1 MELNLLFNFW
11 KPVLE
16 ILIIWWVIYALFR
29 LIQGTRAVQVMM
41 GVILFAIMFYLSRFL
56 GLQTIA
62 WVMGKLLAIGVIAL
76 LIIFQPELRRALAR
90 LGQNTM
96 IRSFF
101 KEGGTMDEVVKACD
115 VMSKKKIGALIA
127 IEREVGLKNYV
138 ESGISMDAH
147 VSSEL
152 LLSIFFPKSPLH
164 DGGVIIV
171 GDRIA
176 SCGSLFPL
184 TQNVNISKTL
194 GTRHRAAIGLT
205 EETDAVS
212 IVVSEET
219 GGISVS
225 VHGKL
230 TRDLDDEGLRRVLKS
245 LFKTQADE
253 KFSFLG
259 LWRGT
264 KSEDQLADRQPGS

>member
-1 MELNLLFNFW
+1 MLLW
-11 KPVLE
+11 KPILE
-16 ILIIWWVIYALFR
+16 VIIIWWVIYALFR
-29 LIQGTRAVQVMM
+29 LIQGTRAVQVLM
-41 GVILFAIMFYLSRFL
+41 GVIFFALMFQLTRL
-56 GLQTIA
+56 MGLQTIN

-90 LGQNTM
+90 VGQNTM
-96 IRSFF
+96 LRSFL
-101 KEGGTMDEVVKACD
+101 KEGGILDEVVRACE
-115 VMSKKKIGALIA
+115 VMSKKKVGALIA
-127 IEREVGLKNYV
+127 VEREVGLKNYV
-138 ESGISMDAH
+138 ESGIAIDAQ
-147 VSSEL
+147 VTSEL

-176 SCGSLFPL
+176 SSGSLFPL
-184 TQNVNISKTL
+184 TQNVNISKSL

-225 VHGKL
+225 VYGKL
-230 TRDLDDEGLRRVLKS
+230 TRDLDGEGLKRVLKG
-245 LFKTQADE
+245 LFKSKGKE
-253 KFSFLG
+253 KFSFTG
-259 LWRGT
+259 LWRGF
-264 KSEDQLADRQPGS
+264 KNEGEVADRQSGT

>member
-1 MELNLLFNFW
+1 MEIILSFW
-11 KPVLE
+11 KPALE

-41 GVILFAIMFYLSRFL
+41 GVILFALAFQLSRIL
-56 GLQTIA
+56 GLQTIN

-96 IRSFF
+96 IKSFF
-101 KEGGTMDEVVKACD
+101 KEGGIMDEVVKACE
-115 VMSKKKIGALIA
+115 VMSRKKIGALIA

-138 ESGISMDAH
+138 ESGISIDAQ
-147 VSSEL
+147 VTSEL
-152 LLSIFFPKSPLH
+152 LLSIFYPKSPLH
-164 DGGVIIV
+164 DGGIILV

-184 TQNVNISKTL
+184 TQNVNISKSL

-225 VHGKL
+225 VFGKL
-230 TRDLDDEGLRRVLKS
+230 TRDLDGDGLRRVLKN
-245 LFKTQADE
+245 LFKSPE
-253 KFSFLG
+253 GERFPFLW
-259 LWRGT
+259 LWRGS
-264 KSEDQLADRQPGS
+264 KSEDQLAEGESRT

>member
-1 MELNLLFNFW
+1 MEYIISFW

-41 GVILFAIMFYLSRFL
+41 GVILFALMFYLARFI
-56 GLQTIA
+56 GLQTIN
-62 WVMGKLLAIGVIAL
+62 WVMGKLLAIGVIAV

-96 IRSFF
+96 LRSFF
-101 KEGGTMDEVVKACD
+101 KEGGTMDEVVKACE
-115 VMSKKKIGALIA
+115 VMSKKKVGALIA

-138 ESGISMDAH
+138 ESGISVDAQ

-152 LLSIFFPKSPLH
+152 ILSIFFPKSPLH

-225 VHGKL
+225 VYGKL
-230 TRDLDDEGLRRVLKS
+230 TRDLDGEGLRRVLKS
-245 LFKTQADE
+245 LFKSKE
-253 KFSFLG
+253 EERFSFLG

-264 KSEDQLADRQPGS
+264 KSEDQLADKQPGS

>member
-1 MELNLLFNFW
+1 MTFILTLW
-11 KPVLE
+11 KPILE
-16 ILIIWWVIYALFR
+16 IIIIWWVIYALFR
-29 LIQGTRAVQVMM
+29 LIQGTRAVQVLM
-41 GVILFAIMFYLSRFL
+41 GVIFFALMFQGTRLL
-56 GLQTIA
+56 GLQTIN

-96 IRSFF
+96 LRSFL
-101 KEGGTMDEVVKACD
+101 KEGGLLDEVVRACE
-115 VMSKKKIGALIA
+115 VMSKKKVGALIA

-138 ESGISMDAH
+138 ESGISIDAQ
-147 VSSEL
+147 VTTEL

-184 TQNVNISKTL
+184 TQNTNISKSL

-219 GGISVS
+219 GRIS
-225 VHGKL
+225 L
-230 TRDLDDEGLRRVLKS
+230 AIEGQFLSNISASEVEERLKKY
-245 LFKTQADE
+245 LFEVGRK
-253 KFSFLG
+253 
-259 LWRGT
+259 
-264 KSEDQLADRQPGS
+264 